1 MYLISQ
7 RVLYKSKVVKQSYS
21 YKTLAKLARLA
32 NLLNVPNMYLF
43 CTNVRKNLSKRI
55 VGSEQIL
62 KVTLVEFIIADKE
75 NP

>member
-1 MYLISQ
+1 MLLACLIIPKEF
-7 RVLYKSKVVKQSYS
+7 LTKVHVC
-21 YKTLAKLARLA
+21 
-32 NLLNVPNMYLF
+32 LLNVPSMYLF
-43 CTNVRKNLSKRI
+43 CTNVRKNLWKRI